1 MTLASFTTLIQD
13 KFFVELTTPDAVSS
27 FTKLNDETSAQI
39 REVANSAGVLVFLK
53 TINKIWAKGV
63 YYGISEAD
71 VTTITSKI
79 TTLENAIQSIGTPLS
94 GLAALAQQNSTDITN
109 LQTLIGAS
117 ELAEGANNILARI
130 TSIETELSAMSGGT
144 SLSQAVN
151 DLVDARL
158 SSVLDGQIQDYLDEN
173 DYITS
178 DYLDENDYIT
188 DSDLTS
194 IRTALSNAQS
204 DIAQKAAQSDF
215 SNLVA
220 LIGAGSLTD
229 QNWTH
234 NPKTIITVINEI
246 NNTTQTLTEDVSEL
260 STAISGIPKFDI
272 VVVNS
277 IPTISDPTQIPSI
290 TVNGVTSPVGLTTI
304 YLVPSPQDE
313 QDPIPSGETT
323 SQEMYTEYICI
334 NINAG
339 RVDENS
345 QPLAPS
351 YKWEK
356 LGRQA
361 FKMTNYFDKTEINS
375 IKEDLEDSI
384 ADLVEQIGAAGSS
397 SIASQIAALDT
408 RLTALDDPT
417 TGTVTTLSNTIS
429 ALQTSMNLLIDSN
442 GVLQFTGEDI
452 KTTSDANSNTIA
464 VDIASLQSNKLDK
477 TTLSWV
483 VVNET
488 IQSGE

>member
-27 FTKLNDETSAQI
+27 FTKLNDETSSQI
-39 REVANSAGVLVFLK
+39 REAANSAGVLVFLK

-63 YYGISEAD
+63 YYGISESD

-79 TTLENAIQSIGTPLS
+79 TALENAIQSIGTPLS
-94 GLAALAQQNSTDITN
+94 GLAALAQQNSADIDN
-109 LQTLIGAS
+109 LQTLIGAN

-151 DLVDARL
+151 DMVDARL
-158 SSVLDGQIQDYLDEN
+158 SSVLDGQIQDYLDKN
-173 DYITS
+173 DYV
-178 DYLDENDYIT
+178 T

-194 IRTALSNAQS
+194 IRTAITNAQS

-215 SNLVA
+215 SALVA

-260 STAISGIPKFDI
+260 SSTVSGIPKFDI

-290 TVNGVTSPVGLTTI
+290 TVNGITSPVGLTTI

-313 QDPIPSGETT
+313 QDPIPAGETT

-334 NINAG
+334 NTNAG

-384 ADLVEQIGAAGSS
+384 ADLVQQIGAAGSS
-397 SIASQIAALDT
+397 SLASQIAALDT
-408 RLTALDDPT
+408 RLTALDDST
-417 TGTVTTLSNTIS
+417 TGTVITLSNTIS
-429 ALQTSMNLLIDSN
+429 ALQTSMNLLIDAN
-442 GVLQFTGEDI
+442 GNLLFTGEDI
-452 KTTSDANSNTIA
+452 KTTRDANSNTIA